1 MNDASFAA
9 VDRLSARIINS
20 LHGLLGVSYS
30 DRFEHFVYQAS
41 VTNDASTVFTV
52 AGSTKNTTIRISQE
66 AAFFCTSI
74 RVLTRATTVTSSSI
88 LGGTIGFGSNT
99 NSATDNALPDAGVLV
114 QITDGGNDRLLHSEA
129 VDAGLVYGTTGN
141 SPHQL
146 SKPKLFKPNAT
157 VTLAVTPLKAFV
169 PATITRI
176 ALIGFKVYRGDGATT
191 STVRGV

>member
-1 MNDASFAA
+1 VNDASFAA

-41 VTNDASTVFTV
+41 VTQDAGTT
-52 AGSTKNTTIRISQE
+52 AGATKNTTIRISQE

-74 RVLTRATTVTSSSI
+74 RVLTRATTATGTTAPTVI
-88 LGGTIGFGSNT
+88 GGTIGFGTNT
-99 NSATDNALPDAGVLV
+99 NSATDNALPDAGVLLQV
-114 QITDGGNDRLLHSEA
+114 TDGGNDRLLHSEA

-157 VTLAVTPLKAFV
+157 VTLAITTLKTFV
-169 PATITRI
+169 PATITRV

-191 STVRGV
+191 ATIRGV

>member
-41 VTNDASTVFTV
+41 VTQDAGTT
-52 AGSTKNTTIRISQE
+52 AGATKNTTIRISQE

-74 RVLTRATTVTSSSI
+74 RVLTRATTATGTTAPTVI
-88 LGGTIGFGSNT
+88 GGTIGFGTNT
-99 NSATDNALPDAGVLV
+99 NSATDNALPDAGVLLQV
-114 QITDGGNDRLLHSEA
+114 TDGGNDRLLHSEA

-157 VTLAVTPLKAFV
+157 VTLAITTLKTFV
-169 PATITRI
+169 PATITRV

-191 STVRGV
+191 ATIRGV

>member
-41 VTNDASTVFTV
+41 VTTDAGTT
-52 AGSTKNTTIRISQE
+52 AGATKNTTIRISQE
-66 AAFFCTSI
+66 AAFFATSI
-74 RVLTRATTVTSSSI
+74 RVLTRATTATGSTPSVI
-88 LGGTIGFGSNT
+88 GGTIGFGTNT
-99 NSATDNALPDAGVLV
+99 NSATDNALPDAGVLLQV
-114 QITDGGNDRLLHSEA
+114 TDGGNDRLLHSEA

-157 VTLAVTPLKAFV
+157 VTLAITTLKTFV
-169 PATITRI
+169 PATITRV

-191 STVRGV
+191 ATIRGV